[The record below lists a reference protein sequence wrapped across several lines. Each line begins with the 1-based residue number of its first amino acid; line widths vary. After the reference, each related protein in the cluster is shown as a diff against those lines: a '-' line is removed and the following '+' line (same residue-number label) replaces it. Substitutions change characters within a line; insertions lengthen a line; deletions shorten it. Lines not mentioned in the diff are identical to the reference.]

1 MSYDGLLSLVDLSPA
16 RAAARPAARRDPHAE
31 RRPSGGGALAD
42 VVLEVLAADGSTAR
56 RFHLAPGEH
65 VVGSEA
71 GSAIAIDDARVSRRH
86 ARIEVLDDGGVVL
99 TDLQSR
105 NGTFVHGRRVRRTAL
120 HGTAVLGFG
129 PLQAVLQ
136 PADPARAQVL
146 LAPAADGVEASP
158 ARLRRAKDVVG
169 PPIVREASTDD
180 VHPLGRVAEAL
191 RALLPPLLA
200 GTATVGETADVLA
213 RQLAVLLP
221 VGRVDL
227 VRTAAD
233 GSEALAAACSTSFRL
248 ATSPLTRTIDGPDG
262 WKMSLRVADA
272 ELLRPV
278 EPLLALTLELL
289 ALAER
294 NGEPAPRTRL
304 ASATV
309 SPGADAR
316 RSLPSSSSPPLPPPG
331 LCNEV
336 ARIYGRAAK
345 VARGDVPVLVLG
357 ESGSGKEVLA
367 RWIHARSPRAGG
379 PFLAVNCAALPR
391 ELLEAELFGIER
403 GVATG
408 VEARAGILER
418 ASGGTVFLDEVGDMP
433 AELQAKLLRVLESTS
448 LYRVGGRNPVTVD
461 VRFLAATNRDLQGM
475 VGEGTFRLDL
485 YHRLAAFEAPLPP
498 LRRRREEIP
507 ALAGRFFR
515 RETMK
520 HGIASPGITRA
531 ALGAFITYGWPGNV
545 RELENEIAKA
555 VLLLE
560 GGEPLDL
567 HHLSERVRG
576 IAPPQVDPL
585 TLEEAVRRAERE
597 AFAVAQAAAED
608 DPVRAMELLG
618 VARTTYYRKL
628 KELALDA

>member
-1 MSYDGLLSLVDLSPA
+1 M
-16 RAAARPAARRDPHAE
+16 PAARREPRAE
-31 RRPSGGGALAD
+31 RRPAGGGALAD

-71 GSAIAIDDARVSRRH
+71 GSAVTIDDARVSRRH
-86 ARIEVLDDGGVVL
+86 ARIEVLADGGVVL
-99 TDLQSR
+99 TDLESR

-120 HGTAVLGFG
+120 HGVAVLGFG

-146 LAPAADGVEASP
+146 LAPAADGVDAQP

-169 PPIVREASTDD
+169 PPLVREASTDD

-200 GTATVGETADVLA
+200 GEAAVGETADALA

-233 GSEALAAACSTSFRL
+233 GSEALVAACSTSFRL
-248 ATSPLTRTIDGPDG
+248 AKSCVTRTIDGPGG
-262 WKMSLRVADA
+262 WKLSLRTADA

-289 ALAER
+289 ARAEHIGDR
-294 NGEPAPRTRL
+294 EPAPRPRL
-304 ASATV
+304 ANATV
-309 SPGADAR
+309 SPGTGAR
-316 RSLPSSSSPPLPPPG
+316 RSSSSSSPPPPPPG
-331 LCNEV
+331 LGHEV

-367 RWIHARSPRAGG
+367 RWIHARSPRAAG

-418 ASGGTVFLDEVGDMP
+418 ATGGTVFLDEIGDMP

-461 VRFLAATNRDLQGM
+461 VRFLAATNRDLVSM
-475 VGEGTFRLDL
+475 VGEGTFRRDL

-515 RETMK
+515 RETGK

-576 IAPPQVDPL
+576 EAPPQADPL